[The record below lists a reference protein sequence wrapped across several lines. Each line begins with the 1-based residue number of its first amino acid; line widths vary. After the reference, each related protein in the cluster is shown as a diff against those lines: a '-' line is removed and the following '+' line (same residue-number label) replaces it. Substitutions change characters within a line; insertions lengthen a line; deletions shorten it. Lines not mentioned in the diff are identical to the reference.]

1 MKFSFRNIQRF
12 RTALGPVEQ
21 AQVVASTAV
30 VVALITILT
39 VRIISA
45 PKGVPLDFLLFVSV
59 TTVGI
64 FGFII
69 VVFTLKYGRLLEDQ
83 KKELM
88 ALNTVSEAVNRA
100 VDINYLFQNVLNEI
114 KRLLDNEYAWIYRV
128 IGSRLVLSAQRGTE
142 ELEVS
147 IIDNHESIDEPRL
160 EWIFSPRIHKRPLK
174 SSIVDWQFGHIE
186 SWVSVPILTKDKF
199 LGVIVVASKNRDAF
213 THKQLDVINAF
224 ANQVG
229 VAMENTALLD
239 RLKSSEE
246 RYMDL
251 FEHSPDMYHIV
262 NAEGFI
268 VSCNQT
274 EADRLGYR
282 KEELVGQSILKLYP
296 PSYHVEAR
304 RLLKEIFEM
313 NREVKGLEE
322 QMLTSSGA
330 IMDISVNTSIIY
342 DEAKNPMLMRA
353 VARDITEKK
362 KLEAKILHAQRID
375 SIGNLAGG
383 VAHDFNNILTSILGS
398 TAIMKRKMRQQDQ
411 WYRLVDIIDTAAKR
425 GASLTRQ
432 LLTFARKGNVQ
443 FRPVIVNDIL
453 QETLNLF
460 ERSIDKTIEVK

>member
-69 VVFTLKYGRLLEDQ
+69 VVFTLKFGRLLEDQ

-160 EWIFSPRIHKRPLK
+160 EWVFSPRIHKRPSK
-174 SSIVDWQFGHIE
+174 SNMVDWQFGHIE
-186 SWVSVPILTKDKF
+186 SWVSVPILT
-199 LGVIVVASKNRDAF
+199 
-213 THKQLDVINAF
+213 
-224 ANQVG
+224 
-229 VAMENTALLD
+229 
-239 RLKSSEE
+239 
-246 RYMDL
+246 
-251 FEHSPDMYHIV
+251 
-262 NAEGFI
+262 
-268 VSCNQT
+268 
-274 EADRLGYR
+274 
-282 KEELVGQSILKLYP
+282 
-296 PSYHVEAR
+296 
-304 RLLKEIFEM
+304 
-313 NREVKGLEE
+313 
-322 QMLTSSGA
+322 
-330 IMDISVNTSIIY
+330 
-342 DEAKNPMLMRA
+342 
-353 VARDITEKK
+353 
-362 KLEAKILHAQRID
+362 
-375 SIGNLAGG
+375 
-383 VAHDFNNILTSILGS
+383 
-398 TAIMKRKMRQQDQ
+398 
-411 WYRLVDIIDTAAKR
+411 
-425 GASLTRQ
+425 
-432 LLTFARKGNVQ
+432 
-443 FRPVIVNDIL
+443 
-453 QETLNLF
+453 
-460 ERSIDKTIEVK
+460 